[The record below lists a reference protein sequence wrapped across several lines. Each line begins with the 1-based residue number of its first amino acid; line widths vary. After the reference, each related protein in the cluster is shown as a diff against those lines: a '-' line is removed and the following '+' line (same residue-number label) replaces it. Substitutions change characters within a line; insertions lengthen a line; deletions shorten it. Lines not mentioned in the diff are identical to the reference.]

1 MLSHLFKLYERH
13 LLIFATLSVNTMA
26 EQCGGRAG
34 FGSHTLL
41 KRLQLIMQYAETNK
55 MDIYLAAIDVKE
67 AYERVWRV
75 GIMYR
80 LWEAGIRGKLWRV
93 IDDILTNTFA
103 RVRTNFGI
111 TSAFRTEVGIV
122 LGGLLSAFLFIV
134 FFDPISKA
142 CSKISPTINSIKLN
156 IMLYMDD
163 GTSIALTEQQ
173 RHDIMLHV
181 LKWADRWNITISI
194 IKSAYLTITYSPFE
208 QQVAK
213 RILKEVESIKIVGL
227 TLYKGGLHPPPAIRD
242 ILSKVGIRADTLLS
256 STHGPPLRFD
266 VLAFLYDKYSLS
278 ILAHSRP
285 FIHANSYT
293 AQSFQKAQDRFVLDA
308 LKLTTSTSPLLAAS
322 ELGIYDFDL
331 TCSRDALLLHYKLA
345 NNDKDTITPGMLTWK
360 TTPDLLSAHEI
371 AQRELLALGISSS
384 ISYLL
389 KHNYPTFKQLIKNG
403 MHSEQQRRYKAYL
416 QICPFAH
423 RHLVTTKPLWG
434 IDKALLLLPVKEA
447 ITIISFR
454 LSSFRPA
461 TASPTNP
468 RCALCPAPFTS
479 MEHTLWACMGHSVA
493 RDTLYET
500 LRLAHTGIFGIFN
513 PLSPSAKT
521 SYILGGGLT
530 TLQIPHW
537 VLVLRVITSFL
548 SAVEKRS
555 AAAN

>member
-13 LLIFATLSVNTMA
+13 LLSFAILTVGIIA

-41 KRLQLIMQYAETNK
+41 KRLQLIMQWAATNK
-55 MDIYLAAIDVKE
+55 TDLYLAAIDVKE

-103 RVRTNFGI
+103 RVRTNFGL

-122 LGGLLSAFLFIV
+122 QGGVLSAFLFIV
-134 FFDPISKA
+134 FFNPISTA
-142 CSKISPTINSIKLN
+142 CSKIAPTINDIKLS

-163 GTSIALTEQQ
+163 GTSISLTEQQ
-173 RHDIMLHV
+173 RHEIMRHV

-194 IKSAYLTITYSPFE
+194 TKSAYLTIAASPFE

-227 TLYKGGLHPPPAIRD
+227 TLYKGGLHPPPAIKD
-242 ILSKVGIRADTLLS
+242 ILSKVGIRADALLS
-256 STHGPPLRFD
+256 SSHGPTLRFD
-266 VLAFLYDKYSLS
+266 VLAFLYDKYCLS

-285 FIHANSYT
+285 FIHATSYT
-293 AQSFQKAQDRFVLDA
+293 ALSFQKAQDRFVQDA
-308 LKLTTSTSPLLAAS
+308 LKLSPSACPLLAAS

-331 TCSRDALLLHYKLA
+331 TCTRDSLLLHYKLA
-345 NNDKDTITPGMLTWK
+345 NNSIDTITPSMLNWK
-360 TTPDLLSAHEI
+360 TTPELLNSHEM
-371 AQRELLALGISSS
+371 AQRDLLALGCSSP

-389 KHNYPTFKQLIKNG
+389 KHNYPTYKQLIKDS
-403 MHSEQQRRYKAYL
+403 MHSTQQSRYEAFL
-416 QICPFAH
+416 QSCPLVH
-423 RHLVTTKPLWG
+423 SHLVATKPCWG
-434 IDKALLLLPVKEA
+434 IDKALLALPVA
-447 ITIISFR
+447 DSILIISFR
-454 LSSFRPA
+454 LSHCRPA
-461 TASPTNP
+461 TISPTNP

-479 MEHTLWACMGHSVA
+479 MEHALWACAGHSVA
-493 RDTLYET
+493 RTKFCET
-500 LRLAHTGIFGIFN
+500 LRSSYPEISSIFS
-513 PLSPSAKT
+513 PLHERAKT

-537 VLVLRVITSFL
+537 VLISRVIAIFL
-548 SAVEKRS
+548 AAVESRNR
-555 AAAN
+555 ATV

>member
-1 MLSHLFKLYERH
+1 M
-13 LLIFATLSVNTMA
+13 
-26 EQCGGRAG
+26 
-34 FGSHTLL
+34 
-41 KRLQLIMQYAETNK
+41 
-55 MDIYLAAIDVKE
+55 
-67 AYERVWRV
+67 
-75 GIMYR
+75 
-80 LWEAGIRGKLWRV
+80 
-93 IDDILTNTFA
+93 
-103 RVRTNFGI
+103 
-111 TSAFRTEVGIV
+111 
-122 LGGLLSAFLFIV
+122 
-134 FFDPISKA
+134 
-142 CSKISPTINSIKLN
+142 
-156 IMLYMDD
+156 
-163 GTSIALTEQQ
+163 
-173 RHDIMLHV
+173 
-181 LKWADRWNITISI
+181 
-194 IKSAYLTITYSPFE
+194 
-208 QQVAK
+208 
-213 RILKEVESIKIVGL
+213 
-227 TLYKGGLHPPPAIRD
+227 
-242 ILSKVGIRADTLLS
+242 
-256 STHGPPLRFD
+256 D

-285 FIHANSYT
+285 FIHANPYT

-389 KHNYPTFKQLIKNG
+389 KHNYPTFKHLIKDG

-423 RHLVTTKPLWG
+423 SHLVTTKPLWG